1 MIMLALALALNYAGM
16 ALLCLGLARH
26 YKQVWPKAPRA
37 SLLRSI
43 RLLGWLVLA
52 LGLWACIHSWGW
64 AMGPVA
70 WCGLISLGGLMVA
83 LLLPYRP
90 RLVLQLTGLPVPL
103 GLALLL

>member
-1 MIMLALALALNYAGM
+1 MIMLALALTLNYAGM

-26 YKQVWPKAPRA
+26 YKQLWPKAA
-37 SLLRSI
+37 QANALRSI

-52 LGLWACIHSWGW
+52 VGLWACIDAWGW

-70 WCGLISLGGLMVA
+70 WCGLASLGGLAVA

-90 RLVLQLTGLPVPL
+90 RLVLQLAGLPVPL